1 MPAEAA
7 SPDGFRRVPRSYQTQ
22 YDPSMS
28 DGKVRKT
35 LTLDPDI
42 VEVLGAD
49 PAALSATV
57 NALLRE
63 EVERR
68 KRRENL
74 RELVEELE
82 AYYGAPD
89 PEDVAAAER
98 LFDEID
104 REFDGKVTQRTPFLQ
119 IAPDDDGKTL
129 VLRADPSAE
138 P

>member
-1 MPAEAA
+1 MTDTSV
-7 SPDGFRRVPRSYQTQ
+7 SPEGFRRVPRSYQTQ

-57 NALLRE
+57 NALLRD

-82 AYYGAPD
+82 EYYGTPD

-98 LFDEID
+98 LIDEID
-104 REFDGKVTQRTPFLQ
+104 EEMGRLPG
-119 IAPDDDGKTL
+119 
-129 VLRADPSAE
+129 
-138 P
+138 

>member
-1 MPAEAA
+1 M
-7 SPDGFRRVPRSYQTQ
+7 SVQQQ
-22 YDPSMS
+22 YDLSMS

-68 KRRENL
+68 ARQASLK
-74 RELVEELE
+74 ELVGELRA
-82 AYYGAPD
+82 AYGPSDPD
-89 PEDVAAAER
+89 VRER
-98 LFDEID
+98 VKRAFDEVD
-104 REFDGKVTQRTPFLQ
+104 AELG
-119 IAPDDDGKTL
+119 
-129 VLRADPSAE
+129 RAAR
-138 P
+138 

>member
-1 MPAEAA
+1 MTE
-7 SPDGFRRVPRSYQTQ
+7 PDRELKLTGFRRVPRSIQQQ

-42 VEVLGAD
+42 VEVLGSD

-68 KRRENL
+68 KRRASL
-74 RELVEELE
+74 KELVEELE
-82 AYYGAPD
+82 ADYGP
-89 PEDVAAAER
+89 
-98 LFDEID
+98 
-104 REFDGKVTQRTPFLQ
+104 
-119 IAPDDDGKTL
+119 
-129 VLRADPSAE
+129 ADPDEVERIRALMQEAE
-138 P
+138 AEIAGA

>member
-1 MPAEAA
+1 
-7 SPDGFRRVPRSYQTQ
+7 
-22 YDPSMS
+22 MS

-42 VEVLGAD
+42 VEVLGSD

-68 KRRENL
+68 KRRDNL

-82 AYYGAPD
+82 
-89 PEDVAAAER
+89 R
-98 LFDEID
+98 LH
-104 REFDGKVTQRTPFLQ
+104 GP
-119 IAPDDDGKTL
+119 
-129 VLRADPSAE
+129 ADPDEVEKWRRLMRDAKE
-138 P
+138 EYEAYDGARGR

>member
-1 MPAEAA
+1 MPAEAT
-7 SPDGFRRVPRSYQTQ
+7 SSDGFRRVPRSYQTQ

-63 EVERR
+63 EVDRR
-68 KRRENL
+68 KRLENL

-82 AYYGAPD
+82 AYYGPSD
-89 PEDVAAAER
+89 PAVVEETKR
-98 LFDEID
+98 LFHEID
-104 REFDGKVTQRTPFLQ
+104 EEMGRTP
-119 IAPDDDGKTL
+119 P
-129 VLRADPSAE
+129 
-138 P
+138 

>member
-1 MPAEAA
+1 MSVPEPAPE
-7 SPDGFRRVPRSYQTQ
+7 GFRRVPRSYQTQ

-42 VEVLGAD
+42 VEVLGSD

-68 KRRENL
+68 KRRASL
-74 RELVEELE
+74 KELVEELE
-82 AYYGAPD
+82 RRHGPADPDEVEKWGGLMREAKAEYEATYGA
-89 PEDVAAAER
+89 R
-98 LFDEID
+98 G
-104 REFDGKVTQRTPFLQ
+104 R
-119 IAPDDDGKTL
+119 
-129 VLRADPSAE
+129 
-138 P
+138 

>member
-1 MPAEAA
+1 M
-7 SPDGFRRVPRSYQTQ
+7 PRSIQQQ

-42 VEVLGAD
+42 VEVLGSD

-68 KRRENL
+68 KRRASL
-74 RELVEELE
+74 KELVEELE
-82 AYYGAPD
+82 AEYGPAD
-89 PEDVAAAER
+89 PEEVERIRALMQEVKAEM
-98 LFDEID
+98 
-104 REFDGKVTQRTPFLQ
+104 GGP
-119 IAPDDDGKTL
+119 
-129 VLRADPSAE
+129 
-138 P
+138 

>member
-1 MPAEAA
+1 MGVEVAGPE
-7 SPDGFRRVPRSYQTQ
+7 GFRRVPRSYQTQ

-42 VEVLGAD
+42 VEVLGSD
-49 PAALSATV
+49 PAALSATI

-82 AYYGAPD
+82 EYYGKPD
-89 PEDVAAAER
+89 PEAVAEARR
-98 LFDEID
+98 LFAEID
-104 REFDGKVTQRTPFLQ
+104 EEMGRSR
-119 IAPDDDGKTL
+119 
-129 VLRADPSAE
+129 R
-138 P
+138 

>member
-1 MPAEAA
+1 MTE
-7 SPDGFRRVPRSYQTQ
+7 PDRELTLTGFRRVPRSIQQQ

-42 VEVLGAD
+42 VEVLGSD

-68 KRRENL
+68 KRRTSL
-74 RELVEELE
+74 KELVEELE
-82 AYYGAPD
+82 AHYGPAD
-89 PEDVAAAER
+89 PEDVERARQAMRDAKAEAQG
-98 LFDEID
+98 L
-104 REFDGKVTQRTPFLQ
+104 
-119 IAPDDDGKTL
+119 
-129 VLRADPSAE
+129 
-138 P
+138 

>member
-1 MPAEAA
+1 MGAEPA
-7 SPDGFRRVPRSYQTQ
+7 SPEGFRRVPRSYQTQ

-68 KRRENL
+68 KRRASL
-74 RELVEELE
+74 TELVGELE
-82 AYYGAPD
+82 EYYGKPD
-89 PEDVAAAER
+89 PDDVAKVSR

-104 REFDGKVTQRTPFLQ
+104 EEMGRKR
-119 IAPDDDGKTL
+119 
-129 VLRADPSAE
+129 R
-138 P
+138 